1 MNNDILILENQI
13 VIMLGL
19 LCDPNI
25 ISSVRDELKQ
35 QITITRNKLRT
46 LR

>member
-25 ISSVRDELKQ
+25 NSIVRDELKQ